1 MSAATRIWR
10 LAVGI
15 FAGALASFFPRL
27 VTVLS
32 GNPTENVAVFSPTY
46 LAVGAT
52 VALVVGI
59 TITIIDNDP
68 QRPMRDFF
76 MTALGVPT
84 LLMGALSTNASA
96 HNTALDQLRIKT
108 MSDQLA
114 AASKIEVRTENQAP
128 AAPVKVS
135 APRLIELV
143 IPSAHAQ
150 GANPPA
156 SRPSPFGISSVERQ
170 YTTVLKEAGSAG
182 DLHALQKTLGQQGF
196 QTQVVSSAPGRVLLV
211 PSGPAKP
218 YSEALLSAVRAKE
231 LGANPYLVPA
241 R

>member
-1 MSAATRIWR
+1 MPPATRLWR

-32 GNPTENVAVFSPTY
+32 GNPTDNIAVFSPTY

-59 TITIIDNDP
+59 TITIVDDDP
-68 QRPMRDFF
+68 HRPMRDFF
-76 MTALGVPT
+76 MTALGVPA
-84 LLMGALSTNASA
+84 LLMGALSTNATA

-114 AASKIEVRTENQAP
+114 NASKIEVRTEPQAP
-128 AAPVKVS
+128 GARMNVGAIS
-135 APRLIELV
+135 LLDLV
-143 IPSAHAQ
+143 IPAAHAQ
-150 GANPPA
+150 GASLSPP
-156 SRPSPFGISSVERQ
+156 RPSPFGITSIERQ
-170 YTTVLKEAGSAG
+170 YTTVLKEAGSAD

-196 QTQVVSSAPGRVLLV
+196 QTQVVSSTPGRVLLV
-211 PSGPAKP
+211 PAGPAKP

-231 LGANPYLVPA
+231 LGASPYLVPA